1 MEHYL
6 SMVSILNFDYFLLL
20 LKQGWLRLNCVM
32 GKTVGFHFNPE
43 TAYDKHI
50 LTYNGI
56 STIPVSVEP
65 FYGISRID
73 LCLF

>member
-1 MEHYL
+1 MVAFKLFYGVKQL
-6 SMVSILNFDYFLLL
+6 VSILI
-20 LKQGWLRLNCVM
+20 LKQHMTN
-32 GKTVGFHFNPE
+32 
-43 TAYDKHI
+43 I
-50 LTYNGI
+50 LTYNDI

>member
-1 MEHYL
+1 
-6 SMVSILNFDYFLLL
+6 
-20 LKQGWLRLNCVM
+20 M